1 MLKTQTEDKLSPA
14 MNKKKHEQLLLLA
27 TAVLKNIVKKMCPFR
42 QYDDRHCKLKTT
54 MLTELKLPNYSN
66 RRSTRFILSCFI
78 VSLFALKKKQKKN
91 EHRNGNN
98 RCGHRWLH
106 NKTTIPNNVNF
117 KRNYEIFHTFIAFDL
132 FMFFR
137 YSLHF
142 KTCRMPSKINA
153 VVTSNKLLTN
163 EFQFYGI

>member
-1 MLKTQTEDKLSPA
+1 MFKTQTEDKLSPA

-78 VSLFALKKKQKKN
+78 VSLFALKKKQKKRAP
-91 EHRNGNN
+91 ER
-98 RCGHRWLH
+98 
-106 NKTTIPNNVNF
+106 K
-117 KRNYEIFHTFIAFDL
+117 
-132 FMFFR
+132 
-137 YSLHF
+137 
-142 KTCRMPSKINA
+142 
-153 VVTSNKLLTN
+153 
-163 EFQFYGI
+163 